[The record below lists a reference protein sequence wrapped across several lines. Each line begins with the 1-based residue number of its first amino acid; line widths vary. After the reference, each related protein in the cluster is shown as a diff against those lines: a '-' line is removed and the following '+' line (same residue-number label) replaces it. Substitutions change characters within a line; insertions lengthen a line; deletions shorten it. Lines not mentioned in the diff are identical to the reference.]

1 MEEAHEVLDVRKK
14 ACPMPVL
21 LTKRKLA
28 ELEVGK
34 ILKVIGDYPSAKEN
48 IQRFVLREG
57 HEILNIKENRA
68 KFEIVIKK
76 A

>member
-1 MEEAHEVLDVRKK
+1 MDEAHEVLDVRKK

-28 ELEVGK
+28 ELEGGR

-48 IQRFVLREG
+48 IQRFAAGEG
-57 HEILNIKENRA
+57 HEILNVKENRA
-68 KFEIVIKK
+68 KFEIIIKK
-76 A
+76 